1 MLKLPDFE
9 QSTVYNLVEK
19 LNQGVSYKPL
29 QLLNAILSLLSST
42 VSLFLSLYYIGS
54 WRLEFALL
62 LLIIPILSL
71 VLFIKVGQMEFL
83 LQWKRADKERKVW
96 YLNYLLT
103 HDFSFKEIKL
113 NGISDYLINEYKQ
126 LKEQFILQDLS
137 ISRKKISF
145 NLLLGGVLNIIG
157 LV

>member
-71 VLFIKVGQMEFL
+71 VLFIK
-83 LQWKRADKERKVW
+83 
-96 YLNYLLT
+96 
-103 HDFSFKEIKL
+103 
-113 NGISDYLINEYKQ
+113 
-126 LKEQFILQDLS
+126 
-137 ISRKKISF
+137 
-145 NLLLGGVLNIIG
+145 
-157 LV
+157 